1 MLTGKLKR
9 SVKELDF
16 FCSFY
21 KTTICSP
28 YSKFPVGAALLTADD
43 TVIVG
48 ANCEN
53 ASYGGTICA
62 ERNAI
67 TTALSRGF
75 RQFKTIAVV
84 TQLEE
89 PATPCG
95 MCRQFLIEFGDCRVI
110 MGSSKGDKV
119 NETSLA
125 ELLPDAFT
133 PANLE
138 THTEQSSKDD

>member
-1 MLTGKLKR
+1 AESMSMSVSDEKLLSMAKD
-9 SVKELDF
+9 VMVHAY
-16 FCSFY
+16 C
-21 KTTICSP
+21 P

-62 ERNAI
+62 ERNAV

-110 MGSSKGDKV
+110 MGSSKSDKV

-125 ELLPDAFT
+125 DLLPDAFT
-133 PANLE
+133 PTTLE
-138 THTEQSSKDD
+138 THTEQSSNDD